1 MRSQAVYF
9 EAPGGVS
16 LETTGLSPHA
26 GPAAGSIPHP
36 RLTYLTHSCL
46 LGLLVDFFFYGFTE
60 SKINN
65 ASHWHVKRGNLL
77 HLTVTVK
84 MILALHS
91 QLEHKRQWPQVCPWV
106 VRSRRGWTS
115 GQGRSEAGTR
125 AAVRAHIFVAWEGG
139 SSEAQAF
146 AS

>member
-65 ASHWHVKRGNLL
+65 AGV
-77 HLTVTVK
+77 
-84 MILALHS
+84 
-91 QLEHKRQWPQVCPWV
+91 V
-106 VRSRRGWTS
+106 VRLGWKVLGCHSRVVHGGGTV
-115 GQGRSEAGTR
+115 QGFQAG
-125 AAVRAHIFVAWEGG
+125 E
-139 SSEAQAF
+139 
-146 AS
+146 